1 MASALA
7 NQLKNTKLGYATPPL
22 LYMAKL
28 NSGHSEEGDWKAKL
42 KLPSKDAR
50 PQTEDV
56 TATKGLD
63 FEDFFITRELMM
75 GIFEA
80 GFEKPSPIQEE
91 TIPVALTG
99 RDILA
104 RAKNGTGKTAAFVIP
119 TLERINT
126 KSSKTQALLLVPT
139 RELALQTAQV
149 CKTLGKHLGVNV
161 MVTTGGTGLKDDII
175 RLNEAV
181 HIIVGTPGRILDLAS
196 KNVADLG
203 ECPTF
208 VMDEADKLLSPEFT
222 PIIEQLLQ
230 YLPKD
235 RQVML
240 FSATFPMIVKSFKD
254 KHMNSPY
261 EINLM
266 DELTLRGI
274 TQYYAFVE
282 EKQKVHCLNTL
293 FSKLQINQSIIFCN
307 STNRVELL
315 AKKITE
321 LGYSCFYS
329 HARMMQHNRNKVFH
343 DFRSGVCRNLV
354 CSDLLTRGIDI
365 QAVNVVINFD
375 FPKNA
380 ETYLHRIGRSGR
392 FGHLGLAI
400 NLINWDDRF
409 NLYKIEQELGTE
421 IQPIPQQIDKK
432 LYVYDNPESI
442 PRPIANPT
450 TNAQSTS
457 TKTYSNSSGN
467 PVADRRNAA
476 NSKQQSANQNQ
487 TTEESSIINNTNN
500 ANNNNNNRRQYGQ
513 RQSQGTSQSQ
523 PRQTNY
529 GRGQDQGQVQ
539 GQPQSQTQ
547 NQRRGPRGPAQ
558 HPRSNGFNS
567 HQGGQG
573 LAGRITA
580 ENRDHSAPVW

>member
-1 MASALA
+1 MAEALA
-7 NQLKNTKLGYATPPL
+7 DQLDATKIGEG
-22 LYMAKL
+22 
-28 NSGHSEEGDWKAKL
+28 SSEGNWKEKL
-42 KLPSKDAR
+42 KIPTKDAR

-63 FEDFFITRELMM
+63 FEDFYIKRELMM

-119 TLERINT
+119 TLERINP
-126 KSSKTQALLLVPT
+126 KSTKTQALILVPT
-139 RELALQTAQV
+139 RELALQTSQV
-149 CKTLGKHLGVNV
+149 CKTLGKHLGINV

-196 KNVADLG
+196 KGVADLQ

-222 PIIEQLLQ
+222 PVIEQLLAFH
-230 YLPKD
+230 PKD

-240 FSATFPMIVKSFKD
+240 FSATFPLIVKGFKD
-254 KHMNSPY
+254 KHMNNPY

-329 HARMMQHNRNKVFH
+329 HARMLQQNRNRVFH
-343 DFRSGVCRNLV
+343 DFRNGVCRNLV

-409 NLYKIEQELGTE
+409 NLYKIEQDLGTE
-421 IQPIPQQIDKK
+421 IQPIPPSIDKK
-432 LYVYDNPESI
+432 LYVYDSPENI
-442 PRPIANPT
+442 PRPVSNPQPQRQT
-450 TNAQSTS
+450 QPRT
-457 TKTYSNSSGN
+457 
-467 PVADRRNAA
+467 
-476 NSKQQSANQNQ
+476 QQP
-487 TTEESSIINNTNN
+487 ES
-500 ANNNNNNRRQYGQ
+500 NNRRT
-513 RQSQGTSQSQ
+513 SQG
-523 PRQTNY
+523 
-529 GRGQDQGQVQ
+529 QGQINNGRQYNQGQGQGQQPQLQQQ
-539 GQPQSQTQ
+539 GQPKTQRNPGQSLG
-547 NQRRGPRGPAQ
+547 QRRGPSRDQGQQNWPNGYASQEGREPA
-558 HPRSNGFNS
+558 
-567 HQGGQG
+567 GQ
-573 LAGRITA
+573 A
-580 ENRDHSAPVW
+580 S